1 MIGIRTVL
9 PLCMAL
15 SFFAGN
21 CVMPGAVAG
30 GMLDGAASA
39 SQEPVLPGLASSSRN
54 DGFERHGYVGDKVCA
69 TCHRKEAE
77 AYARTGHRLSSQWPS
92 SRSILGNFDAGANLL
107 VIKQASQDEPGL
119 SFRMDRSSS
128 GFYETAVIGWPGAST
143 KLSERID
150 VVIGSGRRGQTYLFW
165 KADRL
170 FELPVSF
177 WTKGQRWIN
186 SPGYE
191 DGSANFSR
199 PAIPRC
205 LECHATYV
213 QPLSP
218 DFLTNRYVPSTLV
231 LGIDCETCHGPG
243 RSHVRL
249 HLGSLRRKAN
259 ASENILNPTKFARE
273 RQIDLCALCHNG
285 SRQEQL
291 RAAFTYQPGDD
302 LNRYLMSNSKVATVP
317 DVHGDQVGLL
327 QMSRCYLS
335 SPKMT
340 CSTCHDVH
348 APEQPVALYSAK
360 CLGCHQAR
368 QCAVVRKTPAS
379 ANNCIDCHMPV
390 QQTSGLVSET
400 AGQVIYAKL
409 RSHWIRVYA
418 PQAR

>member
-54 DGFERHGYVGDKVCA
+54 GGFERQGYVGDKACA
-69 TCHRKEAE
+69 TCHRREAE

-92 SRSILGNFDAGANLL
+92 SHSILGNFDAGANLL
-107 VIKQASQDEPGL
+107 VMKQASQDEPGL
-119 SFRMDRSSS
+119 SSRMDRSSS

-177 WTKGQRWIN
+177 WTKGRRWIN

-205 LECHATYV
+205 LDCHATYV

-218 DFLTNRYVPSTLV
+218 EFLTNRYVPSTLV
-231 LGIDCETCHGPG
+231 LGIGCETCHGPG
-243 RSHVRL
+243 GSHVRL
-249 HLGSLRRKAN
+249 HLGNLRGKAN
-259 ASENILNPTKFARE
+259 ASENILNPNKFSRE

-291 RAAFTYQPGDD
+291 RAVFTYQPGDD
-302 LNRYLMSNSKVATVP
+302 LNRYLMSDSKVTTVP
-317 DVHGDQVGLL
+317 DVHGDQVGPFADESLL
-327 QMSRCYLS
+327 PVFSEDDLLHLSRRSRPGAAGRPLFCKVPRLPPGSAVRGREENAGIGKQLHRLPYA
-335 SPKMT
+335 
-340 CSTCHDVH
+340 CSTDFWTGFRDRRAYHLC
-348 APEQPVALYSAK
+348 E
-360 CLGCHQAR
+360 
-368 QCAVVRKTPAS
+368 AS
-379 ANNCIDCHMPV
+379 HPLDQMI
-390 QQTSGLVSET
+390 
-400 AGQVIYAKL
+400 
-409 RSHWIRVYA
+409 
-418 PQAR
+418 